1 MPWNGGL
8 VSLVL
13 YILLELIFSLALQ
26 VSLFVVELIVIWMLL
41 SIELPVEAV
50 YDALSPLDL
59 FLLGA

>member
-13 YILLELIFSLALQ
+13 YILLELIFSLTLQ
-26 VSLFVVELIVIWMLL
+26 VGLFVVELIVIWMLL

-50 YDALSPLDL
+50 YDALSSLNL

>member
-1 MPWNGGL
+1 MPRNGGL

-13 YILLELIFSLALQ
+13 YILLKFIFSLALQ
-26 VSLFVVELIVIWMLL
+26 VGLFVVELIVIWMLL

-50 YDALSPLDL
+50 YDALSSLNL

>member
-1 MPWNGGL
+1 MPWDGGL

-26 VSLFVVELIVIWMLL
+26 VGLFVVELIIIWMLL

-50 YDALSPLDL
+50 YDALSSLDL

>member
-13 YILLELIFSLALQ
+13 YILLEFIFSLALQ
-26 VSLFVVELIVIWMLL
+26 VGLFVVELIVIWMLL

-50 YDALSPLDL
+50 YDALSSLNL

>member
-13 YILLELIFSLALQ
+13 YILLELIFSLTLQ
-26 VSLFVVELIVIWMLL
+26 VGLFVVELIVIWMLL

-50 YDALSPLDL
+50 YDTLSPLNL

>member
-13 YILLELIFSLALQ
+13 YILLEFISSLALQ
-26 VSLFVVELIVIWMLL
+26 VGLFVVELIVIWMLL

-50 YDALSPLDL
+50 YDALSSLNL